1 VIKTKMTMTED
12 IIKPGNVTREILKAC
27 VDIASTGR
35 LVTVDAVIRERKS
48 GSKSTIGPIVKL
60 FNQHKELLS
69 GEAPPAIV
77 LFLMNQLNNACSDLK
92 DQFSAALDTLE
103 SDYRDRSQNLNKQ
116 LANRSVELTDLLN
129 DKKLAQIQLDRAQD
143 ENSKCHGEILQLT
156 KQLRDANQLV
166 SNKDDKLSEHQRDIR
181 KHEKIY
187 NDNKVKIE
195 NLVIENAG
203 LQKTLEHVENRL
215 IENNEETKKLIVN
228 HNTEIKKLNKTNLEL
243 ERQIA
248 SLNERHLIH
257 EATQEQLV
265 SNINAEALAQKNKSE
280 SEISALKEGKALL
293 EKQNQWLLRIL
304 RTSQSLLSDGKNDQ
318 AIAHLAAALDNTL
331 TTK

>member
-1 VIKTKMTMTED
+1 MTQE

-48 GSKSTIGPIVKL
+48 GSKSTVGPIVKL

-77 LFLMNQLNNACSDLK
+77 LFLVNQLNRACSDLSE
-92 DQFSAALDTLE
+92 QFSAALDTLE
-103 SDYRDRSQNLNKQ
+103 SDYRDRTQNLNTQ
-116 LANRSVELTDLLN
+116 LANRSVERADLLN
-129 DKKLAQIQLDRAQD
+129 EKTSIQIQLDRAQD
-143 ENSKCHGEILQLT
+143 ENSKCRGEILQLT
-156 KQLRDANQLV
+156 KQLVDANQIA
-166 SNKDDKLSEHQRDIR
+166 SKKDDKLSEHERSIKKYAKDL
-181 KHEKIY
+181 KE
-187 NDNKVKIE
+187 DKVKIE

-203 LQKTLEHVENRL
+203 LQKTLELLENRL
-215 IENNEETKKLIVN
+215 IENNEETKKLIVS
-228 HNTEIKKLNKTNLEL
+228 HNTEIKTLNKANFEL

-248 SLNERHLIH
+248 SLNERHSVN
-257 EATQEQLV
+257 EAKQEQLV
-265 SNINAEALAQKNKSE
+265 ANINAETMAQKNKSE
-280 SEISALKEGKALL
+280 SEISALKDDKVQV

-318 AIAHLAAALDNTL
+318 AIAHLAAALDNPLIKYTAL
-331 TTK
+331 